1 MNIRW
6 PWSKRHTLRIV
17 NHATFGTDLLNALGL
32 GDVKNVTYIKV
43 EAFPPG
49 QFPIVTIKY
58 HPTQNMFDAIERVYE
73 VHERTETHRT

>member
-6 PWSKRHTLRIV
+6 SWNKRKPLVIV

-32 GDVKNVTYIKV
+32 GDVKNVTYMKV

-49 QFPIVTIKY
+49 QFPIVTIKCN
-58 HPTQNMFDAIERVYE
+58 PTQRAFDVIERFYE
-73 VHERTETHRT
+73 VHERTHRT